1 MIDGRRNVDPLQS
14 ASRPLTGERYTSRQF
29 MSQEWENVWTK
40 TWLITIREDDIPEAG
55 DFVVEEVG
63 RESILIARQED
74 GSIKAFYNVCQHRG
88 NKLVHV
94 AEGSMPAFTC
104 AYHSWRFELDG
115 TCSYAQD
122 PEDFPGGNPCS
133 RASLVELGCDIF
145 KGFVWINMD
154 PDCASLRD
162 SLGPIWSEWQA
173 YPLENMV
180 RIQALSVKMPCN
192 WKLLMDNFH
201 ETYHLPTA
209 HPEGIEYA
217 EDHYSETRIELYEN
231 GHALGQTKCCL
242 PAHRLPESKSPM
254 TDPVAADLRAWDL
267 DPADF
272 AGREREAREA
282 IQRQKRALSAERGLL
297 YYDKMSDDQLTDVFH
312 FTVFPNLATSL
323 NPDGMLFLR
332 AMPHRDDPEQCMF
345 DCWYYSFGG
354 ANANTGLVTLE
365 GHKLERAERE
375 IIAYGEKS
383 LGVVLDGDAW
393 VMAGQ
398 QEGMRSRGYRGA
410 ILANQE
416 RRVAQYHDMIDRYI
430 DGFRPR
436 PQSADESRTGMAA

>member
-1 MIDGRRNVDPLQS
+1 MDSGSTTSNVTQGRP
-14 ASRPLTGERYTSRQF
+14 RPLTGERYTSREF
-29 MSQEWENVWTK
+29 MAAEWENVWTK
-40 TWLITIREDDIPEAG
+40 TWLITVREDDIPEAG
-55 DFVVEEVG
+55 DFMVEEIG
-63 RESILIARQED
+63 SESILIARQQD
-74 GSIKAFYNVCQHRG
+74 GSVKAFYNVCQHRG

-94 AEGSMPAFTC
+94 GEGSVPSFTC
-104 AYHSWRFELDG
+104 AYHSWKFELDG

-122 PEDFPGGNPCS
+122 PEDFPGGNPCP
-133 RASLVELGCDIF
+133 RASLVDVACETF
-145 KGFVWINMD
+145 SGFVWINMD
-154 PDCASLRD
+154 PDCAPLKD
-162 SLGPIWSEWQA
+162 SLGSIWDEWQA

-180 RIQALSVKMPCN
+180 RIQAMSVKMPCN

-209 HPEGIEYA
+209 HPDGIEYA
-217 EDHYSETRIELYEN
+217 EDHYSETRLELFEN

-242 PAHRLPESKSPM
+242 PAHRLPESKPRM
-254 TDPVAADLRAWDL
+254 TKPIEADLKAWEL

-272 AGREREAREA
+272 IGRERDAREA
-282 IQRQKRALSAERGLL
+282 IQQQKRKLGAERGLH
-297 YYDKMSDDQLTDVFH
+297 YYDRMSDDQLTDVFH
-312 FTVFPNLATSL
+312 YTVFPNFATSL

-332 AMPHRDDPEQCMF
+332 AMPHRTDPEQCLF

-354 ANANTGLVTLE
+354 ANANTDLVTLE
-365 GHKLERAERE
+365 GDKAVHAERE
-375 IIAYGEKS
+375 ILEYGDKS

-416 RRVAQYHDMIDRYI
+416 RRVAQYHEMIDHYI
-430 DGFRPR
+430 AGFRPQ
-436 PQSADESRTGMAA
+436 PEGKQGDGKAEAA